1 MAFFAAATNLGF
13 LVMLAG
19 TGVAYASGSS
29 LSAAVVRG
37 AIGFGI
43 TLIAGYLADVVA
55 MSAPAQ
61 QITGTEGATGPL
73 IRTITALSE
82 GAAGAP
88 PTQDEYEGE
97 RQLAA

>member
-29 LSAAVVRG
+29 LSAAVTRG

-43 TLIAGYLADVVA
+43 TLIAGYIADVVA
-55 MSAPAQ
+55 MGAPAQ
-61 QITGTEGATGPL
+61 QMQESGGSTGPL

-88 PTQDEYEGE
+88 PATDDYEGE

>member
-29 LSAAVVRG
+29 LAAAVTRG

-43 TLIAGYLADVVA
+43 TLVAGYLAAVVA
-55 MSAPAQ
+55 MSAPARRVHEVD
-61 QITGTEGATGPL
+61 GPAGPL

-88 PTQDEYEGE
+88 PAHDEYEGE